1 MSFILRDP
9 FFNGFED
16 ILSSNWPFGTRSYPF
31 SLEDKTSDAI
41 SSPKR
46 MRRDVI
52 TPFSGFGRMDLKET
66 ENNYELNVDIPGMN
80 KSEIKITTD
89 NNVLSIEGERKQ
101 EKTVDDKSNKYHF
114 TERHFGSF
122 HREISLPANANTEK
136 IDAMYNNGVLMIS
149 IPKKEQATNKKH
161 IDVKDV
167 EDLNC
172 CTDARVVQGVT
183 LRP

>member
-1 MSFILRDP
+1 
-9 FFNGFED
+9 
-16 ILSSNWPFGTRSYPF
+16 
-31 SLEDKTSDAI
+31 
-41 SSPKR
+41 
-46 MRRDVI
+46 
-52 TPFSGFGRMDLKET
+52 MDLKET

-161 IDVKDV
+161 IDVK
-167 EDLNC
+167 
-172 CTDARVVQGVT
+172 
-183 LRP
+183 

>member
-16 ILSSNWPFGTRSYPF
+16 VLSTNWPFGTRGYPF
-31 SLEDKTSDAI
+31 SLEDKKDESL

-52 TPFSGFGRMDLKET
+52 TPFSGFGRMDMKET
-66 ENNYELNVDIPGMN
+66 DKDYELSVDIPGMD

-101 EKTVDDKSNKYHF
+101 EKKVDDKKNKYHF

-136 IDAMYNNGVLMIS
+136 IDAVYNNGVLMVS
-149 IPKKEQATNKKH
+149 IPKREQEMNKKH
-161 IDVKDV
+161 IDVK
-167 EDLNC
+167 
-172 CTDARVVQGVT
+172 
-183 LRP
+183 